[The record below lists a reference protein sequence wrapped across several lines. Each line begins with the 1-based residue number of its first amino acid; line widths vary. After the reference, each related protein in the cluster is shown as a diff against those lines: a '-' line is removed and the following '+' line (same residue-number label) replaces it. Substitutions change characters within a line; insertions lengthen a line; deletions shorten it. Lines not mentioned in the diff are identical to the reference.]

1 MNDEVAFSTEVALD
15 SKGLYVQIFS
25 SLSYFEDITDL
36 RGCEALEVSYV
47 SCYFGESG
55 TENKTKKN

>member
-15 SKGLYVQIFS
+15 SKSLYIQIFS

-36 RGCEALEVSYV
+36 REV
-47 SCYFGESG
+47 
-55 TENKTKKN
+55 

>member
-25 SLSYFEDITDL
+25 ILSYFEDITDL
-36 RGCEALEVSYV
+36 REV
-47 SCYFGESG
+47 
-55 TENKTKKN
+55 